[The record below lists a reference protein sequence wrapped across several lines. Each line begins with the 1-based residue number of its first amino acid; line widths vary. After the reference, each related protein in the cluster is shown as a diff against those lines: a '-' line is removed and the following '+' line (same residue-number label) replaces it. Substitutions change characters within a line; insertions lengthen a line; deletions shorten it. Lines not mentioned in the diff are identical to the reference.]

1 MRLYSHCQ
9 LSEPSAPEALSSG
22 KQIEDSSLRIR
33 LLEENVT
40 RLQEALVSA
49 KIVSISARS

>member
-1 MRLYSHCQ
+1 MRFCSHCQ
-9 LSEPSAPEALSSG
+9 LSEPSAPEAFSSG

-49 KIVSISARS
+49 NSLSIIARS